1 MARLREQG
9 IVAVAFGA
17 LGLALGYAWG
27 TPAETP
33 EPVAAQAPS
42 AELAERRRCVT
53 EQELASALDAQ
64 RIALLAGVRAELDA
78 MQPLAPATPPTLATA
93 SDASDAAP
101 APVDDERMRAAN
113 GALAATLADAQ
124 RTGRWTEADRVR
136 FGEMYQ
142 LASPQERED
151 RLAAL
156 LTMLHTG
163 ELRAEGDGPPMR

>member
-33 EPVAAQAPS
+33 EPAAAQAPS

-53 EQELASALDAQ
+53 EQELASALDSQ
-64 RIALLAGVRAELDA
+64 RIAFLAGVRAELDA
-78 MQPLAPATPPTLATA
+78 MQPLAPSTPTLATET
-93 SDASDAAP
+93 DASDAAP
-101 APVDDERMRAAN
+101 APADDERVRAAN